1 MQIAK
6 RSSLLFTVLLFGC
19 ATLPVFR
26 DRASIADDI
35 AGKAGFSKEYVKAG
49 SFTLLTYHRFN
60 KSSDKIRIYIEGDGK
75 AWETKHRLSDD
86 PTPSN
91 PVALRLAALDPADN
105 IIYIARPGQY
115 SASGVGDCDVKYWSG
130 RRFAP
135 EVVGSM
141 DRVIDILKEK
151 SGAKYLEL
159 IGYSGGAA
167 IAVLVAARRSD
178 VIALRSVSGNL
189 NTKAWCDYHHVS
201 QLDGS
206 MNPMDVA
213 QKVAHI
219 PQRHFVGSA
228 DKIVPVAIA
237 ESFVKMEGDKNYERI
252 TIVDGVSHND
262 GWCKRW
268 HDLLLLGAIYE

>member
-6 RSSLLFTVLLFGC
+6 RSSLLVVTVLMFGC
-19 ATLPVFR
+19 TSLPVFMGR
-26 DRASIADDI
+26 PSVADDI
-35 AGKAGFSKEYVKAG
+35 AGQAGFSKEYVKAG
-49 SFTLLTYHRFN
+49 GFTLLTYHRFS
-60 KSSDKIRIYIEGDGK
+60 KSSDKISIYIEGDGK

-91 PVALRLAALDPADN
+91 PVALRLAAVDPADN
-105 IIYIARPGQY
+105 VIYIARPGQY
-115 SASGVGDCDVKYWSG
+115 SASGFADRDSKYWSG

-141 DRVIDILKEK
+141 DRVIDILKAR

-159 IGYSGGAA
+159 IGYSGGGA
-167 IAVLVAARRSD
+167 IAVLLAARRSD
-178 VIALRSVSGNL
+178 VVSLRTVSGNL
-189 NTKAWCDYHHVS
+189 NTKAWCTYHHVS

-206 MNPMDVA
+206 LDPIDVA

-228 DKIVPVAIA
+228 DKVVPIAIA
-237 ESFVKMEGDKNYERI
+237 EFFVKMERDKNYERI
-252 TIVDGVSHND
+252 TMVDGASHND
-262 GWCKRW
+262 GWDKRW
-268 HDLLLLGAIYE
+268 RDLLLMQLL